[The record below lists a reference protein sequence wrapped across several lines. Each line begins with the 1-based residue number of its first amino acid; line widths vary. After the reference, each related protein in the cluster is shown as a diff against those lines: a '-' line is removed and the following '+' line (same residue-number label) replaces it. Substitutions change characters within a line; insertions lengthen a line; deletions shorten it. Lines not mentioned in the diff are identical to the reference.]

1 MPAVLWK
8 AGLSTN
14 GRASCCVQ
22 RKSRVGDVCF
32 EGLHYCAFSLA
43 GDNASVH
50 PNRILWMLE
59 KSKTF
64 QSVSTILPIS
74 MICRSKRLWTFVGY
88 FRRTFDI
95 AKKSRANAL
104 TWINILRP
112 CLVIRRASLVAIV
125 YQLVPHRIEL
135 LATKCRSKRF
145 DLLDLWRCPSFTIA
159 LAKPWM
165 RSLRWASLVPYICKF
180 KTINKKRKII
190 IYEIL

>member
-1 MPAVLWK
+1 MNNESE
-8 AGLSTN
+8 ST
-14 GRASCCVQ
+14 
-22 RKSRVGDVCF
+22 
-32 EGLHYCAFSLA
+32 Y
-43 GDNASVH
+43 
-50 PNRILWMLE
+50 LWMLE

-125 YQLVPHRIEL
+125 YQLVPIIFQSNVNWIFLFKKGFIGLPHRIEL

-165 RSLRWASLVPYICKF
+165 RSLRWASLVPYICEF
-180 KTINKKRKII
+180 KTINKKIEII